1 MHAYKKILCI
11 VGTGLL
17 LSTTNILAA
26 EKSALD
32 IMKKAFQHTGSM
44 DRYAFIAVIVDH
56 DVQEDGTII
65 PYKYNTSVKVDRP
78 GNLRVDTKS
87 EFLDRSSYVHDG
99 LYTIIEHGHGYYGQ
113 LKVPKTIDKAL
124 DSIFTNYDIKAPLA
138 SLIYSDMSK
147 RVKFNSSKYFGTMDV
162 SGVEC
167 DYVAFKSKVKEV
179 HVWVTTGEIPM
190 VKTYSIIDTTTQ
202 PNSRTN
208 TSITWVKNPSIS
220 DSDFIF
226 HAPKGSKEISVLTA
240 N

>member
-1 MHAYKKILCI
+1 MHTYKKFLCT
-11 VGTGLL
+11 VGTGFL
-17 LSTTNILAA
+17 LSTATLLAA
-26 EKSALD
+26 DKSAID
-32 IMKKAFQHTGSM
+32 IMHKAFQHTGSM
-44 DRYAFIAVIVDH
+44 DRYAFNAVIVDH

-65 PYKYNTSVKVDRP
+65 PYRYNTSVKVDRP

-147 RVKFNSSKYFGTMDV
+147 RAKFNSSKYFGTMDV
-162 SGVEC
+162 GGVEC
-167 DYVAFKSKVKEV
+167 DYVAFKSNVREV
-179 HVWVTTGEIPM
+179 HVWVTVGEIPM
-190 VKTYSIIDTTTQ
+190 VKTYSIINTTTQ
-202 PNSRTN
+202 PNGRTN
-208 TSITWVKNPSIS
+208 TTITWIKNPNIS

-226 HAPKGSKEISVLTA
+226 QAPKGSKEISVLTA